1 MIYRRIPREIEAFQ
15 YDGNVKDSNG
25 KYYIPDWAIKPFE
38 DGTMYF
44 DNKER
49 KPPCGVYIR
58 TKEELFLH
66 AEIGDYIVLNEH
78 GEIYPC
84 KKTIFEMQY
93 EAKP

>member
-49 KPPCGVYIR
+49 KKAALWGIHKNKRR
-58 TKEELFLH
+58 TFSSCRNLSLQENHF
-66 AEIGDYIVLNEH
+66 
-78 GEIYPC
+78 
-84 KKTIFEMQY
+84 
-93 EAKP
+93 

>member
-25 KYYIPDWAIKPFE
+25 KYYIPDWAIKSFE
-38 DGTMYF
+38 DGTMHF
-44 DNKER
+44 GNRER
-49 KPPCGVYIR
+49 KPPCGVFIR
-58 TKEELFLH
+58 TKEGLFLY

-84 KKTIFEMQY
+84 KKIIFEMQY
-93 EAKP
+93 EEKP